1 MSKMS
6 ELDLTITEYLEE
18 GDNVYRIASV
28 LNVPLERVK
37 EIEAR
42 LFSLENVPYET
53 YIHYG

>member
-6 ELDLTITEYLEE
+6 ELDLTIPESLEE

-28 LNVPLERVK
+28 LNVPLEHVK

>member
-6 ELDLTITEYLEE
+6 ELDLTIVEYLEE
-18 GDNVYRIASV
+18 GDNIYRISSV
-28 LNVPLERVK
+28 LNVPLKQVQ
-37 EIEAR
+37 EIQAR

>member
-28 LNVPLERVK
+28 LNVPLEQVK

>member
-28 LNVPLERVK
+28 LNVPLEQVQ